1 MSRRFTTNDQTS
13 IISNINRSDC
23 EEHHMK
29 FSDVV
34 EPGGDHDPWAY
45 IYLLAHLKQKE
56 RDSPDDLSGIEAM
69 ICEKFKSTNI
79 TWLPHKITLRMQVRG
94 LSAELEDSDAIEAAF
109 GRHKTWLL
117 SQIDSLR
124 AGLAS
129 VDELKSEVS
138 EINNAM
144 SEMNGTAKSEMSELK
159 SAISEMSEL
168 KSAISEM
175 TSTSQAMMTA
185 LAMKEA

>member
-1 MSRRFTTNDQTS
+1 
-13 IISNINRSDC
+13 
-23 EEHHMK
+23 MK

-56 RDSPDDLSGIEAM
+56 RHSPDDLSGIEAM
-69 ICEKFKSTNI
+69 ICEKFKSANI

-124 AGLAS
+124 AGFA
-129 VDELKSEVS
+129 ENAAMLKIQNDVNDLRSEVS
-138 EINNAM
+138 KITSAM
-144 SEMNGTAKSEMSELK
+144 SEMSD
-159 SAISEMSEL
+159 
-168 KSAISEM
+168 
-175 TSTSQAMMTA
+175 TSKAMMTA
-185 LAMKEA
+185 LEMKEL